1 LISPQTALPQTV
13 YLVLRGSTS
22 KGKVRRG
29 IKGVRGGEVEGKGVD
44 IAWPDL

>member
-29 IKGVRGGEVEGKGVD
+29 IKGVREEKWRGRGST
-44 IAWPDL
+44 